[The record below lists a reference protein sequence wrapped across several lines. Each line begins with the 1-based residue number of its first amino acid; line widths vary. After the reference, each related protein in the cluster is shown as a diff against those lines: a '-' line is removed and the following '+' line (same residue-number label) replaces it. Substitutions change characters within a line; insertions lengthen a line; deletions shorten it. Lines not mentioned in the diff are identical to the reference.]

1 MVVFWIKLQIKV
13 QECDQQ
19 TIQNKMLKKLEVV
32 CNFLKVEWVG
42 SVKREAWVIL
52 NLQIEVTLEIPWTM
66 EVREVCLLIK
76 VRVRSEETEWEEAL
90 DHPVYLNQIA
100 KITMP
105 WTIRT

>member
-1 MVVFWIKLQIKV
+1 MVVFWIKLLIKV

-42 SVKREAWVIL
+42 SVKREAWAIL
-52 NLQIEVTLEIPWTM
+52 NLQIEVILETPWTM

-76 VRVRSEETEWEEAL
+76 VRVRLEEIEWGEAQ
-90 DHPVYLNQIA
+90 DHPVYLNPIA
-100 KITMP
+100 IITTP